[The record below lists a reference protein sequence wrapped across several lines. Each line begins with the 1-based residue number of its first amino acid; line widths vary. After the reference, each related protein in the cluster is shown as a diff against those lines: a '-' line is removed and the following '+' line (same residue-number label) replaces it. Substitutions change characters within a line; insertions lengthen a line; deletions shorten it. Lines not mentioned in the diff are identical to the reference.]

1 MDIQYGQLA
10 NLHWFWLVLLIAIV
24 TLTAIGF
31 HQRAVMQFATPNLLG
46 RLVRGNQFSKS
57 VVSTVL
63 TLTAL
68 VLLVVALV
76 DIRWGRV
83 WREVPQ
89 RGIEVIFALD
99 VSRSM
104 LAEDVAPNRL
114 QRAKQYIKDIV
125 SEMQGDRVGLIL
137 FAGDVKRQV
146 PLTKHYDDFKQ
157 SLEEVGPHN
166 LTRGGSNLGSAIRVA
181 TESFLEKVADHKAI
195 VLFTDGEDHESKPI
209 EAAQD
214 AFDDEGVR
222 VFTVG
227 LGDFETGARIPVQA
241 GSRRASFVKH
251 RGEQVW
257 SKLDGEILKKIA
269 KTSDGAYIP
278 AGTKQVDMAEVY
290 HRFIRSVDEQEFDV
304 AKINAY
310 VPRYPWFLAA
320 AILLLLTEL
329 LISTWPRERAT
340 TEVRAFESYQ

>member
-10 NLHWFWLVLLIAIV
+10 NLHWLWLVLIIAVV
-24 TLTAIGF
+24 TITAISL
-31 HQRAVMQFATPNLLG
+31 HQRAVTQFATPNLLG
-46 RLVRGNQFSKS
+46 RLIRGNQFSKS
-57 VVSTVL
+57 IVSTIF
-63 TLTAL
+63 TLSAL
-68 VLLVVALV
+68 VLLVIALV

-89 RGIEVIFALD
+89 RGIEVMFALD

-104 LAEDVAPNRL
+104 LAADVAPNRL
-114 QRAKQYIKDIV
+114 GRAKQYIKDIV
-125 SEMQGDRVGLIL
+125 NEMQGDRVGLIL
-137 FAGDVKRQV
+137 FAGQVKRQV

-166 LTRGGSNLGSAIRVA
+166 LTRGGSNLGEAIRVA

-209 EAAQD
+209 QAAQE
-214 AFDDEGVR
+214 AFDEHGAR

-227 LGDFETGARIPVQA
+227 LGDMETGARIPLQS
-241 GSRRASFVKH
+241 GTRRTSYVEH
-251 RGEQVW
+251 QGEQIW
-257 SKLDGEILKKIA
+257 SKLNGEILEEIA
-269 KTSDGAYIP
+269 KTSEGAYIP

-290 HRFIRSVDEQEFDV
+290 HRFIGSVDEQEFDV

-310 VPRYPWFLAA
+310 VPRYPWFLGAA
-320 AILLLLTEL
+320 LLLLL
-329 LISTWPRERAT
+329 ADHLMSTWPRGDAIDET
-340 TEVRAFESYQ
+340 RAFESYQ